1 MHVHTYKLLASLV
14 HSIESSSTHGMVGVT
29 TSENMSFLRMQFI
42 LRWHSSYTL
51 LCHLWRLAHML
62 LVKSVLNSSTVTYF
76 HVVDDLNIMLAYYN
90 LKEVNNRLQ

>member
-1 MHVHTYKLLASLV
+1 
-14 HSIESSSTHGMVGVT
+14 
-29 TSENMSFLRMQFI
+29 
-42 LRWHSSYTL
+42 
-51 LCHLWRLAHML
+51 ML